1 MPLPK
6 YPNVYDLLKLS
17 QNEIS
22 SLNKEELIRY
32 TNVLNKEV
40 NKRIEIIKN
49 SDYSESSPA
58 LNSAEKHGDFVIRD
72 KTNRNKTLGD
82 FQAAYNFLKN
92 KTSTITGMKEL
103 ESDIRKK
110 MMDITGLKA
119 QQLSRKTMRNFW
131 RMYNR
136 LEESNAYT
144 VVSMK
149 DSSNKILNR
158 FMNIYMYNK
167 KRGWVS
173 PERLEE
179 MFQETLRRL
188 AED

>member
-1 MPLPK
+1 MSLPK
-6 YPNVYDLLKLS
+6 YPNATDLLKLT

-40 NKRIEIIKN
+40 NRRIERIKN

-72 KTNRNKTLGD
+72 KNNRNKTLGD

-92 KTSTITGMKEL
+92 KTSTITGMKAI
-103 ESDIRKK
+103 ESDVRKK
-110 MMDITGLKA
+110 MMDITGLRA
-119 QQLSRKTMRNFW
+119 QQLSRQTMLNFW
-131 RMYNR
+131 RMYSR
-136 LEESNAYT
+136 LEESSAYT
-144 VVSMK
+144 VASMK
-149 DSSNKILNR
+149 DPSNKILSR

-167 KRGWVS
+167 KRGWFS

-179 MFQETLRRL
+179 MFQETLRRM
-188 AED
+188 AEE